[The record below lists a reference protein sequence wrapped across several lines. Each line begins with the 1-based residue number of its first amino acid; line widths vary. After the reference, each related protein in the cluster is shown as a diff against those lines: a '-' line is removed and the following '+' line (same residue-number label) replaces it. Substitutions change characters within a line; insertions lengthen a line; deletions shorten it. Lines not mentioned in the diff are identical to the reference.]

1 MKIIRYNADQIGVV
15 KDDHVIDISALIPH
29 IELRGGQNAMED
41 LISHFDQYKPA
52 IADLMAKN
60 SGVPLSQVRVLP
72 PLVRPARV
80 MAAFAN
86 YLDDPSRT
94 KESVTLEF
102 FHKCSTLIGPGG
114 KIELPDIPQVKVYQA
129 EAELAFVIG
138 KAAHRV
144 SEAEAMDHVFG
155 YLPFYDVSARGLN
168 RRSQLVSKGQ
178 ETFAA
183 CGPWITTA
191 DEIADPFALTVKSW
205 IAGTLRQD
213 YQTKFMAHSIAA
225 QIAWLSQFVHLRPG
239 DVIATGVYHEGLWPI
254 NVGDTIEIE
263 ISGLG
268 RASFNVA
275 GTSAFKHVEFRPGG
289 GGGGVPMTRV

>member
-1 MKIIRYNADQIGVV
+1 MQILRFNSDQIGVV
-15 KDDHVIDISALIPH
+15 KGDHVVDISSLIPH
-29 IELRGGQNAMED
+29 IDIRGGQNAMEE
-41 LISHFDQYKPA
+41 LIGNFDHYKKD
-52 IADLMAKN
+52 IAALLASKP
-60 SGVPLSQVRVLP
+60 GVPLAQVKLLP
-72 PLVRPARV
+72 PLVRPGRV

-94 KESVTLEF
+94 KDSVTIEF
-102 FHKCSTLIGPGG
+102 FHKCSTLVGPGG
-114 KIELPDIPQVKVYQA
+114 LIELPEIPQVTVYQA

-138 KAAHRV
+138 KPAHRV
-144 SEAEAMDHVFG
+144 SEAQAMDHVFG
-155 YLPFYDVSARGLN
+155 YIPFFDVSARGLN
-168 RRSQLVSKGQ
+168 RRSQLLGKGQ

-191 DEIADPFALTVKSW
+191 DEIADPLALNVKSW

-213 YQTKFMAHSIAA
+213 YETKYMAHSISA

-239 DVIATGVYHEGLWPI
+239 DIIATGVYHEGLWPI

-263 ISGLG
+263 ISKLG
-268 RASFNVA
+268 RASFNV
-275 GTSAFKHVEFRPGG
+275 GGDSAFKHINFRPGG